1 MILRSKKEI
10 TKFQI
15 LVEIAAHQPDVMQK
29 EIANR
34 IGITP
39 QAVSEYIKDLVM
51 EGLLYS
57 DGRIRYRVTKN
68 GVEWVLE
75 RAIELKKYARFVME
89 DIVSHVSVATA
100 IAREKFSKG
109 DPVSLMMKNGL
120 LYAGKD
126 GDVTGITIM
135 DADEGEDIGVTD
147 LKGMISFPPVNIT
160 ICKVPRVEKGGSR
173 NVDYE
178 MLKKQSQ
185 KKPFIA
191 AIGVEALISL
201 QKIKVRPD
209 ILFGAKESVIEA
221 AFHGLSSL
229 VVSVDEEVPSL
240 LNRLE
245 AEGINYEVMDLMC
258 PGSHRNGI
266 HP

>member
-10 TKFQI
+10 TKLQI

-29 EIANR
+29 EIADK

-39 QAVSEYIKDLVM
+39 QAVSEYIKELVS

-57 DGRIRYRVTKN
+57 DGRVRYRVTKK

-75 RAIELKKYARFVME
+75 RAQELKKYARYVME

-100 IAREKFSKG
+100 IATERFSKG
-109 DPVSLMMKNGL
+109 QKVSLWMENGL
-120 LYAGKD
+120 LYAGS
-126 GDVTGITIM
+126 GEGEVTGTTISGAE
-135 DADEGEDIGVTD
+135 DGEDVGVTD
-147 LKGMISFPPVNIT
+147 LKGMISFAPVNIT
-160 ICKVPRVEKGGSR
+160 ICKIPRVERGGSR
-173 NVDYE
+173 SVDYE
-178 MLKKQSQ
+178 ILRKYAAN
-185 KKPFIA
+185 KPYIA
-191 AIGVEALISL
+191 ALGVEALISL
-201 QKIKVRPD
+201 RKINVQPN
-209 ILFGAKESVIEA
+209 ILFGAKESVVEA

-245 AEGINYEVMDLMC
+245 SEGLSYEVVDL
-258 PGSHRNGI
+258 RK
-266 HP
+266 

>member
-15 LVEIAAHQPDVMQK
+15 LVEIAGHQPDVMQK
-29 EIANR
+29 EIAER

-39 QAVSEYIKDLVM
+39 QAVSEYIKDLVS
-51 EGLLYS
+51 EGYLYS
-57 DGRIRYRVTKN
+57 DGRMRYRITKN

-100 IAREKFSKG
+100 IARGQFKKG
-109 DPVSLMMKNGL
+109 NAVSLMMEHGL
-120 LYAGKD
+120 LYAGTD
-126 GDVTGITIM
+126 GDVTGITIS
-135 DADEGEDIGVTD
+135 DAEGGEDVGVTD
-147 LKGMISFPPVNIT
+147 LKGMISFPQVNIT

-173 NVDYE
+173 SVDLE
-178 MLKKQSQ
+178 MLKSRSVD
-185 KKPFIA
+185 KPYIA

-201 QKIKVRPD
+201 RKISIQPN
-209 ILFGAKESVIEA
+209 ILFGAKESVVEA

-245 AEGINYEVMDLMC
+245 AEGLNYEVVDL
-258 PGSHRNGI
+258 SK
-266 HP
+266 

>member
-15 LVEIAAHQPDVMQK
+15 LVEIAGHQPDVMQK
-29 EIANR
+29 EIADR

-39 QAVSEYIKDLVM
+39 QAVSEYIKDLVS
-51 EGLLYS
+51 EGYLFS
-57 DGRIRYRVTKN
+57 DGRMRYRITKN

-100 IAREKFSKG
+100 IARGQFTKG
-109 DPVSLMMKNGL
+109 DAVSLMMENGL
-120 LYAGKD
+120 LYAGTD
-126 GDVTGITIM
+126 GAVTGITIS
-135 DADEGEDIGVTD
+135 DAEEGEDVGVTN
-147 LKGMISFPPVNIT
+147 LKGMISFPQVNIT

-173 NVDYE
+173 SVDLE
-178 MLKKQSQ
+178 MLQSRSID
-185 KKPFIA
+185 KPYIA

-201 QKIKVRPD
+201 RKISIQPN
-209 ILFGAKESVIEA
+209 ILFGAKESVVEA

-245 AEGINYEVMDLMC
+245 AEGLNYEVVDL
-258 PGSHRNGI
+258 SK
-266 HP
+266 

>member
-15 LVEIAAHQPDVMQK
+15 LVEIAGHQPDVMQK
-29 EIANR
+29 EIADR

-39 QAVSEYIKDLVM
+39 QAVSEYIKDLVS
-51 EGLLYS
+51 GGFLYS
-57 DGRIRYRVTKN
+57 NGRMRYRITKN

-100 IAREKFSKG
+100 ISRVQFTKG
-109 DPVSLMMKNGL
+109 DAVSLKMENGL
-120 LYAGKD
+120 LYAGTD
-126 GDVTGITIM
+126 GDVTGITIS
-135 DADEGEDIGVTD
+135 DVEAGEDVGVTD
-147 LKGMISFPPVNIT
+147 LKGMIRFPQVTIT

-173 NVDYE
+173 SVDLE
-178 MLKKQSQ
+178 MLKSRSID
-185 KKPFIA
+185 KPYIA

-201 QKIKVRPD
+201 RKISIQPN
-209 ILFGAKESVIEA
+209 ILFGAKESVVEA

-245 AEGINYEVMDLMC
+245 AEGLNYEVVE
-258 PGSHRNGI
+258 SSK
-266 HP
+266 

>member
-15 LVEIAAHQPDVMQK
+15 LVEIAGHQPDVMQK
-29 EIANR
+29 EIAQR

-39 QAVSEYIKDLVM
+39 QAVSEYIKDLVL
-51 EGLLYS
+51 EGYLFS
-57 DGRIRYRVTKN
+57 DGRMRYRITKN

-100 IAREKFSKG
+100 IAKGKFKKG
-109 DPVSLMMKNGL
+109 DAVSLMMENGL
-120 LYAGKD
+120 LYAGTD
-126 GDVTGITIM
+126 GDVAGITTS
-135 DADEGEDIGVTD
+135 DSEKGEDVGVTD

-173 NVDYE
+173 SVDLK
-178 MLKKQSQ
+178 MLKSRSID
-185 KKPFIA
+185 KPYIA

-201 QKIKVRPD
+201 RKISIQPN
-209 ILFGAKESVIEA
+209 ILFGAKESVVEA

-245 AEGINYEVMDLMC
+245 AEGLNYEVVDL
-258 PGSHRNGI
+258 SK
-266 HP
+266 

>member
-15 LVEIAAHQPDVMQK
+15 LVEIAGHQPDVMQK
-29 EIANR
+29 EIAQR

-39 QAVSEYIKDLVM
+39 QAVSEYIKDLVS
-51 EGLLYS
+51 EGYLFS
-57 DGRIRYRVTKN
+57 DGRMRYRITKN

-100 IAREKFSKG
+100 IARGKFKRG
-109 DPVSLMMKNGL
+109 DEVSLMMENGL
-120 LYAGKD
+120 LFAGTD
-126 GDVTGITIM
+126 GDVTGITIS
-135 DADEGEDIGVTD
+135 DAEVGEDVGVTD
-147 LKGMISFPPVNIT
+147 LKGMISFPQVNIT

-173 NVDYE
+173 SVDLE
-178 MLKKQSQ
+178 MLKSRSIDKSY
-185 KKPFIA
+185 IA

-201 QKIKVRPD
+201 RKISIQPN
-209 ILFGAKESVIEA
+209 ILFGAKESVVEA

-245 AEGINYEVMDLMC
+245 AEGLNYEVVDL
-258 PGSHRNGI
+258 SK
-266 HP
+266 

>member
-15 LVEIAAHQPDVMQK
+15 LVEIAGHQPDVMQK
-29 EIANR
+29 EIAQR

-39 QAVSEYIKDLVM
+39 QAVSEYIKDLVS
-51 EGLLYS
+51 EGYLFS
-57 DGRIRYRVTKN
+57 DGRMRYRITKN

-100 IAREKFSKG
+100 IARGKFKRG
-109 DPVSLMMKNGL
+109 DEVSLMMENGL
-120 LYAGKD
+120 LFAGTD
-126 GDVTGITIM
+126 GDVTGITIS
-135 DADEGEDIGVTD
+135 DAEVDEDVGVTD
-147 LKGMISFPPVNIT
+147 LKGMISFPQVNIT

-173 NVDYE
+173 SVDLE
-178 MLKKQSQ
+178 VLKSRSID
-185 KKPFIA
+185 KPYIA

-201 QKIKVRPD
+201 RKISIQPN
-209 ILFGAKESVIEA
+209 ILFGAKESVVEA

-245 AEGINYEVMDLMC
+245 AEGLNYEVVDL
-258 PGSHRNGI
+258 SK
-266 HP
+266 

>member
-15 LVEIAAHQPDVMQK
+15 LVEIAGHQPDVMQK
-29 EIANR
+29 EIADR

-39 QAVSEYIKDLVM
+39 QAVSEYIKDLVSG
-51 EGLLYS
+51 GLLYS
-57 DGRIRYRVTKN
+57 DGRVRYRVTKN

-100 IAREKFSKG
+100 IARKRFIRGEA
-109 DPVSLMMKNGL
+109 VSLKMENGL
-120 LYAGKD
+120 LYAGTE
-126 GDVTGITIM
+126 GEVTGTTIS
-135 DADEGEDIGVTD
+135 DAEEGEDVGVTD
-147 LKGMISFPPVNIT
+147 LKGMIGFSPVSIT

-173 NVDYE
+173 SVDYE
-178 MLKKQSQ
+178 MLKKQSMA
-185 KKPFIA
+185 KPYIA
-191 AIGVEALISL
+191 AIGVEALVSLRKISV
-201 QKIKVRPD
+201 QPN
-209 ILFGAKESVIEA
+209 ILFGAKESVVEA

-245 AEGINYEVMDLMC
+245 AEGLNYEVVDL
-258 PGSHRNGI
+258 SK
-266 HP
+266 

>member
-15 LVEIAAHQPDVMQK
+15 LVEIAGHQPDVMQK
-29 EIANR
+29 EIAQR

-39 QAVSEYIKDLVM
+39 QAVSEYIKDLVS
-51 EGLLYS
+51 EGYLFS
-57 DGRIRYRVTKN
+57 DGRMRYRITKN

-100 IAREKFSKG
+100 IARGRFKKG
-109 DPVSLMMKNGL
+109 EAVSLMMENGL
-120 LYAGKD
+120 LYAGTD
-126 GDVTGITIM
+126 GDVTGITTS
-135 DADEGEDIGVTD
+135 DSELGEDVGVTD
-147 LKGMISFPPVNIT
+147 LKGMISFPQVNIT

-173 NVDYE
+173 SVDLE
-178 MLKKQSQ
+178 ILKSRSID
-185 KKPFIA
+185 KPYIA

-201 QKIKVRPD
+201 RKISVQPN
-209 ILFGAKESVIEA
+209 ILFGAKESVVEA

-245 AEGINYEVMDLMC
+245 AEGLNYEVVDL
-258 PGSHRNGI
+258 SK
-266 HP
+266 

>member
-15 LVEIAAHQPDVMQK
+15 LVEIAGHQPDVMQK
-29 EIANR
+29 EIAQR

-39 QAVSEYIKDLVM
+39 QAVSEYIKDLVS
-51 EGLLYS
+51 EGYLFS
-57 DGRIRYRVTKN
+57 DGRMRYRITKN

-100 IAREKFSKG
+100 IARGRFTKG
-109 DPVSLMMKNGL
+109 DAVSLMMENGL
-120 LYAGKD
+120 LFAGTD
-126 GDVTGITIM
+126 GDVTGITIS
-135 DADEGEDIGVTD
+135 DAEVGEDVGVTD
-147 LKGMISFPPVNIT
+147 LKGMISFPQVNIT

-173 NVDYE
+173 SVDLV
-178 MLKKQSQ
+178 MLKSRSID
-185 KKPFIA
+185 KPYIA

-201 QKIKVRPD
+201 RKISIQPN
-209 ILFGAKESVIEA
+209 ILFGAKESVVEA

-245 AEGINYEVMDLMC
+245 AEGLNYEVVDL
-258 PGSHRNGI
+258 SK
-266 HP
+266 